1 MSDAI
6 ENTSRLGE
14 GVTFDD
20 VDLYASFEADLISW
34 EYTPGAVSYTFRRNT
49 GKTGFNLYDFDYP
62 SGTLTLKLY
71 VRGDDRVTMLRN
83 ASKLIAAAKS
93 PKVEIQGDTGVDSM
107 YYSTVLSDYS
117 IEQEDVEWYCMVTL
131 SFEAIRYH
139 ELITYTETSAAGRAF
154 INNGTVET
162 GLKIKFKAASA
173 LDKLIITVSNAEES
187 QAITFTSLAEGM
199 WYTIDGIDGTVTD
212 ANGINK
218 ILYTDLAR
226 FPKAKPGFGRV
237 TFSDN
242 VACEIS
248 FYQVYQV

>member
-1 MSDAI
+1 MSDI

-20 VDLYASFEADLISW
+20 VDLYAYFEADLISW
-34 EYTPGAVSYTFRRNT
+34 EYTPGAVTSTFRRDT

-62 SGTLTLKLY
+62 SGTLALKLY
-71 VRGDDRVTMLRN
+71 VRGDDRASMFKNV
-83 ASKLIAAAKS
+83 SKLVAAAKS
-93 PKVEIQGDTGVDSM
+93 PRVEIQGETGVDSM
-107 YYSTVLSDYS
+107 RYNAVLSDYS
-117 IEQEDVEWYCMVTL
+117 VEQEDIEWYCMVTL

-139 ELITYTETSAAGRAF
+139 ELMTYTNTSAAGVALM
-154 INNGTVET
+154 NNGTLET

-173 LDKLIITVSNAEES
+173 LAKLIITVSGADES
-187 QAITFTSLAEGM
+187 QVITFTSPANGM
-199 WYTIDGIDGTVTD
+199 WYTIDGMTGVVTD

-226 FPKAKPGFGRV
+226 FPKIAPGLCTV
-237 TFSDN
+237 QFSAN
-242 VACEIS
+242 VASEIS

>member
-6 ENTSRLGE
+6 ENTSRLGD
-14 GVTFDD
+14 GVTFDGVD
-20 VDLYASFEADLISW
+20 VYANFEADLIGW

-62 SGTLTLKLY
+62 SGTLALKFY
-71 VRGDDRVTMLRN
+71 VRGDDRVSMLKN

-93 PKVEIQGDTGVDSM
+93 AKVEIQGDTGIDSM
-107 YYSTVLSDYS
+107 FYNTVLSDYS
-117 IEQEDVEWYCMVTL
+117 IEQEDIEWYCMATL

-139 ELITYTETSAAGRAF
+139 ELVTYTETSAAGRAF

-173 LDKLIITVSNAEES
+173 LDKLIITVSDAEES
-187 QAITFTSLAEGM
+187 QAITFTSLAKDM
-199 WYTIDGIDGTVTD
+199 WYTIDGINGTVTD

-218 ILYTDLAR
+218 ILSTDLAR
-226 FPKAKPGFGRV
+226 FPKAKPGLCHI
-237 TFSDN
+237 TFSTN